1 MQARTSE
8 RGRLALHHLLL
19 ILLPI
24 FGACSG
30 GGSSNSAAP
39 GARSIQVLIDT
50 STGSQDLVEARVD
63 IATLETSGGAF
74 TENLLD
80 APQTLAWSHPLA
92 SPSGLDLKDVP
103 AGVYQAL
110 HLVVGQAS
118 LRVRHSNG
126 QSESVVVPSVAL
138 RIPFEEVLVAPAFWL
153 HVRHRVPLAL
163 TRDSAGQAMWQPD
176 LVARRGELQPVTEV
190 SATSR
195 GSGSGTML
203 ASLDNA
209 GGMLVVLG
217 FDDSSKLSSDTQA
230 GSLTRDRFLEL
241 HGRSGELEVSGDM
254 RRDGSILVRSA
265 HGRSSSSSGSESK
278 VYGKITSLDAG
289 TKSFRCQVQW
299 IERGATGLQR
309 DPLPELNVL
318 TSSARIHRSSDKL
331 TSLDFTVLGI
341 GQIVEVE
348 WKGTQNGPDINAH
361 EVEIEDSSSGGG
373 STGPEIEGRIGS
385 VNVGKSEFV
394 VVRRKD
400 DPLWV
405 NGKQVASADVVV
417 GSITRLVRKTD
428 NGLVSI
434 GLGDI
439 TTTDR
444 VWILGRA
451 VSDTRVEASLVRVR
465 DESR

>member
-1 MQARTSE
+1 MQAHNHKRD
-8 RGRLALHHLLL
+8 RVVLRHLFFVLVAAL
-19 ILLPI
+19 
-24 FGACSG
+24 GACSG
-30 GGSSNSAAP
+30 GGSSSSVSAGP
-39 GARSIQVLIDT
+39 RSIQVLIDT

-63 IATLETSGGAF
+63 IATLESASGAF

-92 SPSGLDLKDVP
+92 SPSGLDLKNVP
-103 AGVYQAL
+103 PGGYVAL

-118 LRVRHSNG
+118 VRVRHGNG
-126 QSESVVVPSVAL
+126 QSESVLVPSFAF
-138 RIPFEEVLVAPAFWL
+138 RIPFEEALVAPGFWL

-190 SATSR
+190 SATAR

-209 GGMLVVLG
+209 GGMLVMLG
-217 FDDSSKLSSDTQA
+217 FDDSSKLSSDTQS

-254 RRDGSILVRSA
+254 RRDGSILVHSA
-265 HGRSSSSSGSESK
+265 HGRDSASSGTESK
-278 VYGKITSLDAG
+278 VYGKITSVDAT
-289 TKSFRCQVQW
+289 TKSFRVQVQW
-299 IERGATGLQR
+299 IERGAAGLQR

-318 TSSARIHRSSDKL
+318 TGSARIHRSSDKL
-331 TSLDFTVLGI
+331 TNLDFAALGT

-348 WKGTQNGPDINAH
+348 WKGSQNGPDIMAH
-361 EVEIEDSSSGGG
+361 EIEIEDSSSGG
-373 STGPEIEGRIGS
+373 SIGPEIEGKIGR
-385 VNVGKSEFV
+385 VNVTKSEFV
-394 VVRRKD
+394 VVPRNN

-405 NGKQVASADVVV
+405 GGKQVASAEVVV
-417 GSITRLVRKTD
+417 SSATRLVRKTD
-428 NGLVSI
+428 SGLVSI
-434 GLGDI
+434 GLNDI

-444 VWILGRA
+444 VWILGRV

-465 DESR
+465 DDSR